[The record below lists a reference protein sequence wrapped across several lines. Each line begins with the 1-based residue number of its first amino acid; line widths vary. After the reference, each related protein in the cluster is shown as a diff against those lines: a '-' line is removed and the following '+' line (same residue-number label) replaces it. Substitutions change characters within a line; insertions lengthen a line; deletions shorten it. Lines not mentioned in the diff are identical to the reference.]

1 MSKSKEADTPRLCE
15 QMTQGKPKH
24 VLVLVLDL
32 QRKNGCGCIH
42 NCRFHATACAMFYC
56 STIVVSRL
64 SSHSWFHQR
73 AIKPIQQIQSQ
84 LNSFF
89 FSFGER
95 PQFVNLY
102 QQGESVFGEF
112 IGNVVILVL
121 VLKYCFKHISYM
133 DWGQPNMETLK
144 ITPILFFPHLWD
156 KSSRRLFCKF
166 Q

>member
-32 QRKNGCGCIH
+32 QSSNPQTMDAVV
-42 NCRFHATACAMFYC
+42 F
-56 STIVVSRL
+56 TIVDSTPQPARCFNHCFLEAKL
-64 SSHSWFHQR
+64 SLLIPLKSDQTY
-73 AIKPIQQIQSQ
+73 PTIQSQ

-95 PQFVNLY
+95 PQFVNFYL
-102 QQGESVFGEF
+102 QGEKVLGEF
-112 IGNVVILVL
+112 IGNVVMFVL

-144 ITPILFFPHLWD
+144 ITPILFFPHL
-156 KSSRRLFCKF
+156 
-166 Q
+166 

>member
-24 VLVLVLDL
+24 VSVLVLDL
-32 QRKNGCGCIH
+32 QRKKW
-42 NCRFHATACAMFYC
+42 M
-56 STIVVSRL
+56 RL
-64 SSHSWFHQR
+64 YSQLSIPRHSLRDVLLFNHCCLEAKLSLLIPPKSDQTY
-73 AIKPIQQIQSQ
+73 PTIQSQ

-102 QQGESVFGEF
+102 KQGESVIGEF

-144 ITPILFFPHLWD
+144 ITPILFFPHL
-156 KSSRRLFCKF
+156 
-166 Q
+166 